1 MCAVNNPI
9 TFPRSPGDRE
19 RKPRILGAKGLM
31 LLMLRFVRFIA
42 HVNFLE
48 FVLLF
53 SAKVSMEETL
63 TTILETAIPEVVL
76 HNLQGM
82 PTETDLNCVV
92 YSFLVVSFS

>member
-1 MCAVNNPI
+1 MRWLNLTEENLL
-9 TFPRSPGDRE
+9 GDRE

-42 HVNFLE
+42 HVNFLQ

-53 SAKVSMEETL
+53 SAKMSMPATMQETL
-63 TTILETAIPEVVL
+63 TTILETDIPQVVL

-92 YSFLVVSFS
+92 YSFLVV